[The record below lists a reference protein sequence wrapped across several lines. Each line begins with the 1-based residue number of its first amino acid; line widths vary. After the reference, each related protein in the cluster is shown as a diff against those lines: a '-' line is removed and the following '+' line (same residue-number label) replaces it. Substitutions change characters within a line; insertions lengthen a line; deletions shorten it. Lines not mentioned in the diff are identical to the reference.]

1 MQRPGTGP
9 GRWRDAEGLGSETVA
24 DLIGPEAL
32 EADQGD
38 VHAPE
43 IVGRDAADMLDRDD
57 VLVVEVGDDLVD
69 LGALLGE
76 ADAHRAPVHARALM
90 VQEAHLDELLE

>member
-1 MQRPGTGP
+1 MQRPGTRP
-9 GRWRDAEGLGSETVA
+9 RRWRGAEGLGSETIA

-32 EADQGD
+32 ETDQSH
-38 VHAPE
+38 VHAAE
-43 IVGRDAADMLDRDD
+43 IIGRDAADMLDRDD

-76 ADAHRAPVHARALM
+76 ADPDRAAVHARSLM
-90 VQEAHLDELLE
+90 VQEAHLDEL